1 MKEVEQEDIIVQ
13 FQLDGKSLHSSITK
27 AVIHLRSSIP
37 TLIIELFARMAN
49 ELSIYRTQSLGS
61 AFAKV
66 SRSPSYM
73 TILVKSPEIGYR
85 TIAPE
90 MFLQSLLFNWYSVV
104 TQKSFDFMMYS
115 EFDTFH
121 KFNFSEKLVVV
132 QQVYFN
138 MIMIMFRS
146 IWKFSRFSTIV
157 DPAVTVPKFH
167 GKYTSKVYW
176 NLWSFTTVWHQNINQ
191 RDWSPGFR
199 LGVNFFRRDMALV
212 LGIWF
217 SFRGA
222 IFPSNIVE
230 SRGTCP

>member
-90 MFLQSLLFNWYSVV
+90 MFLQSLLFNWNSVV
-104 TQKSFDFMMYS
+104 TQKSLDFMMYS

-121 KFNFSEKLVVV
+121 KFNFSEKISSFITREVGSCTTSLFQHDNDYV
-132 QQVYFN
+132 Q
-138 MIMIMFRS
+138 I
-146 IWKFSRFSTIV
+146 
-157 DPAVTVPKFH
+157 
-167 GKYTSKVYW
+167 
-176 NLWSFTTVWHQNINQ
+176 NLKIF
-191 RDWSPGFR
+191 
-199 LGVNFFRRDMALV
+199 
-212 LGIWF
+212 
-217 SFRGA
+217 A
-222 IFPSNIVE
+222 IFHY
-230 SRGTCP
+230 C